1 MLWISSCEI
10 TELTKGRIARDISFM
25 GLSSAAMR
33 FELKAGKKAE
43 KISPRHIRV
52 FSGSF
57 NHAAAALDAGFS
69 GEVEL

>member
-1 MLWISSCEI
+1 
-10 TELTKGRIARDISFM
+10 
-25 GLSSAAMR
+25 MR
-33 FELKAGKKAE
+33 FEQKAGKKAE

>member
-1 MLWISSCEI
+1 MGIGGCARGFAAMLISLSI
-10 TELTKGRIARDISFM
+10 
-25 GLSSAAMR
+25 LSSAAMR